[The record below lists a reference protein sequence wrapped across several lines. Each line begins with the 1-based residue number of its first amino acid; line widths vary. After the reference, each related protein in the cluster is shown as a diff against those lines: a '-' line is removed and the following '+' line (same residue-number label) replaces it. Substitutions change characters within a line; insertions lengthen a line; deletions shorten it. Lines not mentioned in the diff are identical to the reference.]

1 MQNVNYNYS
10 DMTNA
15 DLAMWAD
22 AKFTQFGIIFEQPVT
37 EETNKRLDE
46 LLTEAHGIMF
56 FDAIALGG
64 KK

>member
-1 MQNVNYNYS
+1 MKNVNYNYD

-22 AKFTQFGIIFEQPVT
+22 AKFTQLGIVFEQPVT
-37 EETNKRLDE
+37 AETNTRLDE
-46 LLTEAHGIMF
+46 LITEAHKMMF

-64 KK
+64 RK